1 MLLNILE
8 DEVLENIFLYL
19 ASSQVNLEFDELKT
33 IKSIVD
39 SEKDQFRKELEK
51 AKKEFADKNLSEKN
65 IERKDELIE
74 EFIDSFTLGY
84 FSAAIYN
91 YNKEFRKRVDK
102 LDSFNDI
109 RILENEFS
117 DNEG

>member
-51 AKKEFADKNLSEKN
+51 AKKEFTNKYLSEK
-65 IERKDELIE
+65 
-74 EFIDSFTLGY
+74 
-84 FSAAIYN
+84 
-91 YNKEFRKRVDK
+91 
-102 LDSFNDI
+102 
-109 RILENEFS
+109 ILSEKMN
-117 DNEG
+117 